1 MAKRRTAAQRAAT
14 RKLVALNKSRRGGA
28 KRKTKRVRRNPIARA
43 SRRRSVARGRR
54 RAAAPARR
62 RMSRAVRRNPA
73 PRRASRRVR
82 RNPIL
87 PTRSTLMGLFGP
99 ALHGVGGSLVV
110 DGVFGHLPLPAQFQT
125 GYGRHATK
133 VGLAVLL
140 AVVGGRFFA
149 KKTATQMGIG
159 SLTVI
164 GHEVARELAAEFVP
178 QVNLDGMAMPVGA
191 FVTGPGASGMGYI
204 SSAMNADANSGL
216 GAFVTGPGAGGMSGM
231 NDSHLE
237 NESSYY
243 GGR

>member
-1 MAKRRTAAQRAAT
+1 
-14 RKLVALNKSRRGGA
+14 
-28 KRKTKRVRRNPIARA
+28 
-43 SRRRSVARGRR
+43 
-54 RAAAPARR
+54 
-62 RMSRAVRRNPA
+62 
-73 PRRASRRVR
+73 VR

-87 PTRSTLMGLFGP
+87 PTRSTLMGLFAP

-133 VGLAVLL
+133 VALAVML

-149 KKTATQMGIG
+149 RKTAHAMGVG
-159 SLTVI
+159 SLTVT
-164 GHEVARELAAEFVP
+164 GHEIARELASEFVP

-204 SSAMNADANSGL
+204 SSAMNADANSGM
-216 GAFVTGPGAGGMSGM
+216 GAFVTGPGAGGMGGM
-231 NDSHLE
+231 GDSHLE
-237 NESSYY
+237 NESTYY